1 MMYAPHT
8 LYVKRRREML
18 PDALGRLVA
27 APGAAGGEW
36 APVGQCRCDDSGI
49 REVVSVNGEVFR
61 PSFRIV
67 LDKGA
72 DVRAGDTVR
81 AVGADGSTRGEGVV
95 SNVTSTNYL
104 GYMTVYV

>member
-27 APGAAGGEW
+27 APGAEEWVPAG
-36 APVGQCRCDDSGI
+36 PCRCDDSGL
-49 REVVSVNGEVFR
+49 RDVVSANGEVFR

-72 DVRAGDTVR
+72 DVRAGDAVR
-81 AVGADGSTRGEGVV
+81 AVNADGSARGEGVV
-95 SNVTSTNYL
+95 VNVTSTNCL